1 MQTAIEQSKATKA
14 AEDRKANQMWS
25 FEDGA
30 DGSGNWKKFD
40 SETAA
45 RLERAYMANAGPFT
59 TTVGTHGEYTFDVRA
74 MRQQNTRT
82 GNTRRIVRGSG
93 SGGAHRM

>member
-1 MQTAIEQSKATKA
+1 MLCSVCLTEPKTHLLVPCGHKCLCAACAVPWTKA
-14 AEDRKANQMWS
+14 VEDQKANQMWS

-59 TTVGTHGEYTFDVRA
+59 TTVGGARA
-74 MRQQNTRT
+74 
-82 GNTRRIVRGSG
+82 VK
-93 SGGAHRM
+93 A